1 MLDPRDQKKGG
12 FGAFA
17 AREKES
23 HDVREAASAKDAQGA
38 AVVPPQGS
46 PGADKASGGAES
58 AADGSADGKSAR

>member
-1 MLDPRDQKKGG
+1 MMDPREQKKGG

-23 HDVREAASAKDAQGA
+23 HDVREAANAKDAKGA

-46 PGADKASGGAES
+46 PGVEKASGGAES
-58 AADGSADGKSAR
+58 AADGSADGKPAR